1 MRTRRIRAPSQN
13 TIMHDPNDT
22 PREPEPSIDI
32 RTPGLVEACD
42 SVESMHMW
50 ELLRRSGTPLTT
62 AELAKISRMPARTVQ
77 RALDRFEAVALV
89 RRHVAESRQP
99 VVRWSVTRQVILV
112 HHRALE
118 AEDQALFAR
127 MAAVFGTESENEI
140 LRAVKPQ
147 HELGRGDN
155 NWQSVIAASLDN
167 DEMRELWCKLID
179 LERFLHRC
187 NNKFKNVPPETNQDC
202 NYYIG
207 VRLMPLLPGVL
218 PMPSFNFLN
227 VEGPALGMLSESL
240 AGDASDALTAR
251 ELAVARALVAGK
263 SARAVAAEHG
273 LSTHTVVEYT
283 RRIYRKLGLKSRVE
297 LAARLAKK

>member
-1 MRTRRIRAPSQN
+1 
-13 TIMHDPNDT
+13 MHDPNDT
-22 PREPEPSIDI
+22 PKASEPSIDI
-32 RTPGLVEACD
+32 RSPGLVEACD

-62 AELAKISRMPARTVQ
+62 AELAKIGSMPARTVQ
-77 RALDRFEAVALV
+77 RALDRFEAVELV

-127 MAAVFGTESENEI
+127 MAAVFGTDSENEI

-155 NWQSVIAASLDN
+155 NWQSVIAASLNN
-167 DEMRELWCKLID
+167 DEMRELWGKLID

-187 NNKFKNVPPETNQDC
+187 NNKFKNVAPDAIQDC

-227 VEGPALGMLSESL
+227 VESPALGMLSESL
-240 AGDASDALTAR
+240 AGEASDALTAR
-251 ELAVARALVAGK
+251 ELAVARALAAGK
-263 SARAVAAEHG
+263 TSRDVAAENDI
-273 LSTHTVVEYT
+273 SVHTVVEYT
-283 RRIYRKLGLKSRVE
+283 RRIYRKLGVKSRSQ
-297 LAARLAKK
+297 LATRLSKA